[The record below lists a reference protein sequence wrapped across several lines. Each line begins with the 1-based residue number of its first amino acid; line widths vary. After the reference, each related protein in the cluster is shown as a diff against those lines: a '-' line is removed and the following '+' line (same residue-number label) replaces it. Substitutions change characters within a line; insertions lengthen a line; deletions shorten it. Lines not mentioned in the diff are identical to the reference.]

1 MRGHTSASFVPPASC
16 AGFVRRLRAQGA
28 HLLWDPAPE
37 GLAAPV
43 AEAGRVWLPVLR
55 ARVGPRAA
63 RVDRSVHVR
72 RLVFDLQGALVTR
85 VRRPP
90 PTFLPTLTPTVRLV
104 FDLQGALVTRVRRPP
119 PTFLPTLTPTVR
131 LVFDLRLGDNRR
143 AVAARGVLQPP
154 AHTQSVNHED
164 KTHNH

>member
-104 FDLQGALVTRVRRPP
+104 FDL
-119 PTFLPTLTPTVR
+119 
-131 LVFDLRLGDNRR
+131 RLGDNRR